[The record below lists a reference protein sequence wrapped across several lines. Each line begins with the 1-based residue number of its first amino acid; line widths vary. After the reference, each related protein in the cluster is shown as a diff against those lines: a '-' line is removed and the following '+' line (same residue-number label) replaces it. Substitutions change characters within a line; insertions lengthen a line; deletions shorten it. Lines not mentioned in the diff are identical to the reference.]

1 MEGDAIIQK
10 RAEQGSPTN
19 KTVLAG
25 RVAIGIGA
33 IAVIVGLLVT
43 FNILPTLF
51 AFIAVIFSIF
61 AITAFTNNDE
71 VILASI
77 SSVGFV
83 VFGIALATIIFV
95 GIANAVTGLAAI
107 VAGVAVISSQ
117 HKKRFAVKTLEQAN
131 QPE

>member
-19 KTVLAG
+19 KTLLPG
-25 RVAIGIGA
+25 WVATGIGT
-33 IAVIVGLLVT
+33 IAVTVGMLVALNALST
-43 FNILPTLF
+43 IF

-61 AITAFTNNDE
+61 VITAFTDNDE

-117 HKKRFAVKTLEQAN
+117 RKKRFASKTLEQAS